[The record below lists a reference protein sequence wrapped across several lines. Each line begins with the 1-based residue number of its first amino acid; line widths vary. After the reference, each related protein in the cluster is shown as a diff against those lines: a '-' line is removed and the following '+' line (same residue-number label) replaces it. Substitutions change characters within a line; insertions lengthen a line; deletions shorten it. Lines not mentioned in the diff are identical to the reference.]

1 MKRFLDQR
9 FMPKKPKAK
18 KPGRVRKIIKPIVPS
33 EPEKAEIEVHGADD
47 LYKEIRIE
55 NKLVDSEGQKVKLKP
70 NASVE
75 VTVEADEKDTVPENE
90 NE

>member
-1 MKRFLDQR
+1 
-9 FMPKKPKAK
+9 MPKKPKVL
-18 KPGRVRKIIKPIVPS
+18 KPGTVRKVIKPIVPS
-33 EPEKAEIEVHGADD
+33 EPEKAEIEIHDADD

>member
-1 MKRFLDQR
+1 
-9 FMPKKPKAK
+9 MPKKPKTK
-18 KPGRVRKIIKPIVPS
+18 KPGKVRKVIKPIIPS

-55 NKLVDSEGQKVKLKP
+55 NKLVDSEGKKVKLKP
-70 NASVE
+70 DVPVD
-75 VTVEADEKDTVPENE
+75 VTIEADEKDTVPENE